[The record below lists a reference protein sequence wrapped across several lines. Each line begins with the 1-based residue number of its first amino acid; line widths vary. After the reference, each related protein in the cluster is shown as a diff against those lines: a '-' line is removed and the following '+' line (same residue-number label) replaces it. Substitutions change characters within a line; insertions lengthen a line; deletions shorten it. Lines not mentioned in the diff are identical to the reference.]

1 MPRSGIIGR
10 LSSIFSIFPPNVIY
24 YKTGQENPLPPSLSL
39 FYALSDATF
48 SLFGR
53 STRSYPYSGSSSP
66 FTTFSVI
73 LHVLIDLEDAVKALW
88 KINIY
93 AESGMGCTGPII
105 RVSDANLAKAEE
117 ELKKAGYIN

>member
-73 LHVLIDLEDAVKALW
+73 LHVLILSSDGTLNIVSIMTFSRIARRPLAPVFLEREIFAISFSASSS
-88 KINIY
+88 N
-93 AESGMGCTGPII
+93 
-105 RVSDANLAKAEE
+105 
-117 ELKKAGYIN
+117 